1 MPCFLQLS
9 QMMLE
14 WRTPGGE
21 RQVVQGKWAEIK
33 FLSYLR
39 FLFLLYFG
47 AKKNKFW
54 GTCVWYRRMQIL
66 FYDASS
72 ICKPLKH
79 TRHMSCPYQCNLSRR
94 LISWDGVELR
104 HKQHDKNIPTPL
116 APHLFSSSSFAPLI
130 EGQAC
135 EAEKC
140 RFIWSKMLMSP
151 ALMCV
156 SFKSKIELDGWRW
169 ETAFTVTR
177 SFKMSF
183 VKAARATTMPNRP
196 KY

>member
-21 RQVVQGKWAEIK
+21 GQGVQGKWESI
-33 FLSYLR
+33 
-39 FLFLLYFG
+39 LLYFG
-47 AKKNKFW
+47 AKKKKFRR
-54 GTCVWYRRMQIL
+54 TYHVWYHRMQIL
-66 FYDASS
+66 FCYASS
-72 ICKPLKH
+72 ICKSLKH
-79 TRHMSCPYQCNLSRR
+79 TRHMSCSYQCNLSQR
-94 LISWDGVELR
+94 LISWDGAELR

-116 APHLFSSSSFAPLI
+116 APLLFSSSSFAPLI
-130 EGQAC
+130 EGQAS

-140 RFIWSKMLMSP
+140 RFKWSKMLMSP

-169 ETAFTVTR
+169 AIAFTVTR

-183 VKAARATTMPNRP
+183 VRAARATTMANRT